1 MGYPKLR
8 MNDNNTEKKSEG
20 IRRSLAQQHVRS
32 GFMNW
37 LRTIS
42 VSAWTALVACVVA
55 LMLAGHTLHGRPAD
69 FYDEGVY
76 WQSLRAMADGHLLFS
91 SVFSSQPPLFL
102 LSIYPFYLLFGK
114 GIVAARLALVVFSIA
129 GVIGTYI
136 AGRALGH
143 RAIGAVA
150 CLLLALDPLYERAAH
165 SLQAELPSIALQ
177 IWAVACAAL
186 SMHANERLRGWL
198 ALSAGILLGCASLI
212 KLFAIA
218 ALVPVV
224 MLLCVPSF
232 LWVHDNRSH
241 RQTTRDLIQEA
252 LRKTMPPLGLL
263 AAGLLGATIVA
274 LLPFIGRLNDVY
286 DQVVRFH
293 LVAGQAYWRPM
304 HLQLSRIAEQL
315 GSGPLVYV
323 AALAVLVI
331 AWRRMW
337 VGIPLILWAL
347 AAFVVL
353 LHVQPLWNHHIVL
366 LSPALALI
374 SGCGAA
380 VALQECQSLSAKRLG
395 LTVVLALL
403 VAAGGAGLWLNLLQ
417 SEMARRPP
425 SASQLDMVKALRD
438 ATAPG
443 DLVLSDNPYVAAL
456 ANRNVPPQMVD
467 TSKVRIKSGYLTT
480 AQLEDLITYNRIPA
494 ILFAT
499 GRFDRL
505 IGFRAWVAQRYSLAA
520 TFGKDKSLFLLGA
533 DITR

>member
-1 MGYPKLR
+1 M
-8 MNDNNTEKKSEG
+8 T
-20 IRRSLAQQHVRS
+20 SL
-32 GFMNW
+32 MTW

-42 VSAWTALVACVVA
+42 ASVWTALAAGGVA
-55 LMLAGHTLHGRPAD
+55 LVLAHQTLHGGSVS
-69 FYDEGVY
+69 YDEGVY

-91 SVFSSQPPLFL
+91 SVFSSQAPLFL
-102 LSIYPFYLLFGK
+102 LSVYPFYLLFGQS
-114 GIVAARLALVVFSIA
+114 IIAARLALVVFSVA

-143 RAIGAVA
+143 RAIGIVA

-165 SLQAELPSIALQ
+165 ALQAELPSIVLQ

-186 SMHANERLRGWL
+186 SMHANERRRGWL

-212 KLFAIA
+212 KLYAIA

-224 MLLCVPSF
+224 MLLCAPF
-232 LWVHDNRSH
+232 FQWLHDNRSH

-252 LRKTMPPLGLL
+252 LRKTMPSLGLL
-263 AAGLLGATIVA
+263 AAGLLGATIVT
-274 LLPFIGRLNDVY
+274 LLPFIDRLDDVY

-293 LVAGQAYWRPM
+293 LVAGQFDRHPM
-304 HLQLSRIAEQL
+304 HAELWQIAEQL
-315 GSGPLVYV
+315 GSAPLVYV

-331 AWRRMW
+331 AWRPMW
-337 VGIPLILWAL
+337 VSVPLILWAL

-380 VALQECQSLSAKRLG
+380 VALQEFQSPGANRLG
-395 LTVVLALL
+395 LAAMLALL
-403 VAAGGAGLWLNLLQ
+403 VAASGAGLLVNLRQ
-417 SEMARRPP
+417 NETARRPP
-425 SASQLDMVKALRD
+425 SASELDMVKALQA

-443 DLVLSDNPYVAAL
+443 DVVLSDNQYVAAL
-456 ANRNVPPQMVD
+456 ANRDVPPQMVD
-467 TSKVRIKSGYLTT
+467 TSYVRIKTGYLTT
-480 AQLEDLITYNRIPA
+480 AQLKDLITHNRIPA

-520 TFGKDKSLFLLGA
+520 TFGKDKSLFLLGTGIA
-533 DITR
+533 R